1 MQWEI
6 LRAERGKERRMA
18 VYQIGD
24 AINRKGE
31 GKVGMTR
38 IQGRV
43 CSVYDWDDKN

>member
-1 MQWEI
+1 MGNTKSRE
-6 LRAERGKERRMA
+6 GKERRMA

-38 IQGRV
+38 IQGCV
-43 CSVYDWDDKN
+43 

>member
-1 MQWEI
+1 VQWEI

-38 IQGRV
+38 IQGCV
-43 CSVYDWDDKN
+43 